1 MNWFK
6 MQAIELAMSFV
17 IGPLAAVT
25 MQLLKQVVAAVELM
39 PAWQKRAVVV
49 AIASV
54 FTLLGQAL
62 GVDFGVTTE
71 SVTWLAELSEDTI
84 KVAIAS
90 AVAFALHWL
99 KKRAGK

>member
-6 MQAIELAMSFV
+6 MQAIELGLSFV

>member
-6 MQAIELAMSFV
+6 MQAIELGLSFV
-17 IGPLAAVT
+17 VGPLAAVT
-25 MQLLKQVVAAVELM
+25 MQLLKQLVGVVEAM

-49 AIASV
+49 ALASV

-71 SVTWLAELSEDTI
+71 SVTWLADLSEDTI

-90 AVAFALHWL
+90 AVAFGLHWV
-99 KKRAGK
+99 KKKAGK